1 MFIESIQIEDLRCF
15 RQAAVSFRHPEL
27 ASPGSAAL
35 PNVTLLL
42 GNNGAGKSSLLRAV
56 SLAALGY
63 YLPRQ
68 SVEPSERIGSWRLW
82 RHRT

>member
-15 RQAAVSFRHPEL
+15 RQTAVSFRHPEL

-56 SLAALGY
+56 SLAALAAVVQSSGY
-63 YLPRQ
+63 VPFSMVRR
-68 SVEPSERIGSWRLW
+68 SS
-82 RHRT
+82 T

>member
-42 GNNGAGKSSLLRAV
+42 GNNGAGKAVEHGDRFVGVHPRKVQAPRA
-56 SLAALGY
+56 G
-63 YLPRQ
+63 
-68 SVEPSERIGSWRLW
+68 WR
-82 RHRT
+82 RSKGADGGAG